1 MLPIFIV
8 LVTLVIAFS
17 LFLIVDFSISFYE
30 WQSRIHMGKWE
41 DREKWQIAMENTAR
55 TWLKTSPT
63 VRVSSNTRLILWDIL
78 RGNFRNKT
86 IQTWQDAGLLF
97 GLAKE
102 DVVDYVKIHQ
112 ITFLSEKLNP
122 EDLLLAY
129 VLKKSKALNP
139 EMEKNILEWLQA
151 IVEDGTIYY
160 RLWVKNLRFVDTIGM
175 VLPFLHVCN
184 RDDLA
189 IRQLE
194 EYDKALLYDVY
205 PAHAFDIEINVPL
218 GVHDWCR
225 GIGWYILGV
234 VETADLPGNDI
245 RIVRLAEAMIQH
257 QKSDGSFS
265 CFFFNK
271 QERSESSGTALIG
284 LLFIKAFEISNDYKY
299 IDAAKRV
306 ESALMKATRRDGA
319 LDYCQGDT
327 YSIGHYSQCFSV
339 MPFAQGI
346 AIMFSKRLD
355 TYLNANN

>member
-8 LVTLVIAFS
+8 LVALVIAFS
-17 LFLIVDFSISFYE
+17 LLLLVDFMISFYE

-41 DREKWQIAMENTAR
+41 DRDKWQIAMEKTAR
-55 TWLKTSPT
+55 KWVKTSPT

-102 DVVDYVKIHQ
+102 DAVDFLKTHQ
-112 ITFLSEKLNP
+112 TSFLSENVNP

-129 VLKKSKALNP
+129 VLKKNDALNP
-139 EMEKNILEWLQA
+139 EMEKNILERLQA
-151 IVEDGTIYY
+151 IVGDGTIYY
-160 RLWVKNLRFVDTIGM
+160 RPWVKNLRFVDTIGM
-175 VLPFLHVCN
+175 VLPFLHLCN

-205 PAHAFDIEINVPL
+205 PAHAFDIKKNVPL

-234 VETADLPGNDI
+234 VETADLPDNDI

-306 ESALMKATRRDGA
+306 ESALMNATRRDGA

-327 YSIGHYSQCFSV
+327 YGIGFYSQIFTI

-346 AIMFSKRLD
+346 ALYFSKQ
-355 TYLNANN
+355 LNSYY